1 MVSDRKLDIRDRFTL
16 IIDSS
21 TPEEVEAFFG
31 PLFAHRHLRGMPRL
45 SRHSVNRAS
54 THTLQALASDLDQIV
69 GDLSAYF
76 SVLFVSLRDN
86 EAGRQSQDV
95 VLALFD
101 LWCEKS
107 LIVIPRQAAE
117 QLTRSN
123 GGGQTT
129 TEITKALAEMGFAG
143 ESAAQAAEGIAGL
156 SPQQRKRPET
166 VAEALWPAYETAVL
180 SLSVQAAHVFLGR
193 ALLYRIGEDQ
203 ANFRENLPG
212 EVMEAELAAVPS
224 PVIERQWPATEMLSS
239 VRLSMQSF
247 LHAVYQLGEFSW

>member
-1 MVSDRKLDIRDRFTL
+1 MPAYGTLHTAYITNGDHWERLDISSPTGELDIRDRFTL

-31 PLFAHRHLRGMPRL
+31 PLFADRHLRGMPRL

-76 SVLFVSLRDN
+76 SVLFVSLREN
-86 EAGRQSQDV
+86 KAGTAVTGCCFGAFRSLV
-95 VLALFD
+95 R
-101 LWCEKS
+101 KS

-117 QLTRSN
+117 QLTSRSN

-180 SLSVQAAHVFLGR
+180 ISQCADCTCISRTCAA
-193 ALLYRIGEDQ
+193 
-203 ANFRENLPG
+203 LPNRRR
-212 EVMEAELAAVPS
+212 PS
-224 PVIERQWPATEMLSS
+224 RFSAKT
-239 VRLSMQSF
+239 VR
-247 LHAVYQLGEFSW
+247 